1 MPIENIK
8 GILMNNNNL
17 SDEIKDNF
25 ISLIEIF
32 IKTFPNVSLDNLG
45 RNIASLKI
53 QKVSKYVT
61 DAYAYYNGE
70 TNTLFINYNKISEAD
85 DVKHIMMHQL
95 LDIITYN
102 GSYSGFNQNNF
113 FRALNIGFTE
123 ILTNNLVGNDGDNT
137 YYDDEV
143 VATNLLA
150 SIVGFDV
157 LKECY
162 FSNNARA
169 VLENLI
175 NAGGE
180 IK

>member
-8 GILMNNNNL
+8 GILDENDNL
-17 SDEIKDNF
+17 SNEIKDNF
-25 ISLIEIF
+25 LSLIEIF
-32 IKTFPNVSLDNLG
+32 IKTFPEVSLKNLC
-45 RNIASLKI
+45 NNLKDLKI
-53 QKVSKYVT
+53 NKVSKYVT
-61 DAYAYYNGE
+61 DSYAYYNGE
-70 TNTLFINYNKISEAD
+70 SNTLFINYSKITDED
-85 DVKHIMMHQL
+85 DIRHIMMHQL

-102 GSYSGFNQNNF
+102 GSFSGFNQNNF

-123 ILTNNLVGNDGDNT
+123 ILTNNLVGNEGENT

-143 VATNLLA
+143 IASNLLA

-157 LKECY
+157 LKNCY
-162 FSNNARA
+162 FENNAKV

-180 IK
+180 MK